1 MKKFWYESN
10 AIWGLVETIED
21 LKEKL
26 HYQLE
31 EPNGIYNVD
40 MFLDMSKEH
49 VNGYGLDF
57 GTRREHNGKRTLRT
71 FLIEEGVLD
80 DFLNMVNKNEE

>member
-10 AIWGLVETIED
+10 AVWGNVITLDD

-31 EPNGIYNVD
+31 ENNNIYNVD
-40 MFLDMSKEH
+40 DFLDRSQEH
-49 VNGYGLDF
+49 ENDYGLDF
-57 GTRREHNGKRTLRT
+57 GTRREHDGARTLRM

-80 DFLNMVNKNEE
+80 DFLKMV

>member
-10 AIWGLVETIED
+10 AVWGNVVTLDD

-26 HYQLE
+26 DYQLA
-31 EPNGIYNVD
+31 EPNGINNVD

-49 VNGYGLDF
+49 VNEYGLNF
-57 GTRREHNGKRTLRT
+57 GTRREHDGERTLRM

-80 DFLNMVNKNEE
+80 DFLKLTQKDL